1 MLEFLTT
8 KCIGYVVIMGT
19 QTCTFNYL
27 QWMLSEDFWHL
38 SEDFG
43 KFVRRFWE
51 ICGQIIPKIFVKE
64 QLTHQCQNRCKLI
77 SMKIVTVEVNI
88 TCFICYCQRMA
99 PWHYN
104 KIAVTVI
111 EAIDIFFR
119 NICECKIFLKFL
131 KM

>member
-8 KCIGYVVIMGT
+8 KCIGYFVIMGT

-99 PWHYN
+99 ASLTLSQYDCNCNRGHRY
-104 KIAVTVI
+104 
-111 EAIDIFFR
+111 FFHKYFLMP
-119 NICECKIFLKFL
+119 NIS
-131 KM
+131 